1 MATFLGSS
9 WVTARLARRVN
20 PASISW
26 AIAGMRIMRRQR
38 EIEQTLNE
46 RVRNVL
52 DSQALLE
59 MAKHNPDSAADFV
72 RALLA
77 PRASAGSLF
86 SVLAE
91 AADPDGP
98 ANPVLA
104 APKQYVVLQDTDAFR
119 ALVGPPTSTPFSA
132 PAPSRPCRRPPR
144 HSI

>member
-26 AIAGMRIMRRQR
+26 AIAGTRIMRQQR

-59 MAKHNPDSAADFV
+59 VAKHNPDGVADFV
-72 RALLA
+72 RAVLA

-91 AADPDGP
+91 AVDPDR
-98 ANPVLA
+98 PVETVPA
-104 APKQYVVLQDTDAFR
+104 APRQYVVLQDTDAFR
-119 ALVGPPTSTPFSA
+119 ALVGPPTPSPS
-132 PAPSRPCRRPPR
+132 PSRPRRPPR